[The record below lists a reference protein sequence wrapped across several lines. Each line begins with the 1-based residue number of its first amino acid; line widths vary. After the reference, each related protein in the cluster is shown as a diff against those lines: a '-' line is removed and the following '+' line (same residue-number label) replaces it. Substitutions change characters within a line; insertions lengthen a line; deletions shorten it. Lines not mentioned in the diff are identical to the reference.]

1 MTKTQ
6 CSIEGQLDNS
16 IHIHIGGTN
25 CYIVISQQENTIYW
39 QVGSSQT
46 KRYIANGYST
56 DYIDALE
63 RALSLFFILD
73 NLPDLNF
80 KAKTILNASI
90 KSAGTYTKVEI

>member
-1 MTKTQ
+1 MMKTQ

-25 CYIVISQQENTIYW
+25 CYIIVSQQDNTIYW

-63 RALSLFFILD
+63 RSLSLFFIQD
-73 NLPDLNF
+73 NLQDLNL
-80 KAKTILNASI
+80 KAKTLLNASI
-90 KSAGTYTKVEI
+90 KSSGIHTKVDL